1 MGRPIIYMRPS
12 YGNSVY
18 LPIFLKIGLKE
29 TKQLSLKVDGIHIS
43 DMQNYNSREKHT
55 KKSIDLAI

>member
-1 MGRPIIYMRPS
+1 MRPS
-12 YGNSVY
+12 YGNNVY